1 MNLEPNMNDAE
12 IIILFLQIAKIYQE
26 KKESDFL
33 IEKAK
38 ESSENQLLYNSLL
51 DITKVMIKYAK

>member
-1 MNLEPNMNDAE
+1 MNLEPKMNDAE

-51 DITKVMIKYAK
+51 NITKVMIKYAK